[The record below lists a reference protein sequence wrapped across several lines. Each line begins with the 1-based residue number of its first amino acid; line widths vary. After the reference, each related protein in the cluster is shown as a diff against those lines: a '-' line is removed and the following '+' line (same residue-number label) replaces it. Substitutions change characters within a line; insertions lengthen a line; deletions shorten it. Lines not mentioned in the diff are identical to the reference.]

1 MLAPSVAKTVIQIH
15 DMDRHGRAILRT
27 QLKRKQAPMSFGN
40 LGPVLTGMEARGNAN
55 DWARKLL
62 AFGTPRY
69 GS

>member
-40 LGPVLTGMEARGNAN
+40 LGPVPIGMEA
-55 DWARKLL
+55 
-62 AFGTPRY
+62 
-69 GS
+69 